1 MSPAYCKLK
10 HKANSHLIYKSIT
23 RYCSLTGSLMDYKK
37 HKQTS
42 EYFKFLHSG
51 LAAISLAYFYTMID
65 KINII
70 DNSFALSIA
79 TILFFIS
86 LLGNSLFVYLH
97 YSSSKLSLKIAYLYN
112 ETSWFYVF
120 VNMACRTAY
129 FAVACVTYYFYSK
142 MAIFT
147 S

>member
-10 HKANSHLIYKSIT
+10 HKTNSHLIYKLIT
-23 RYCSLTGSLMDYKK
+23 RCCSLTGSSTDYKK

-51 LAAISLAYFYTMID
+51 LAAIS
-65 KINII
+65 
-70 DNSFALSIA
+70 
-79 TILFFIS
+79 LFFIS

-120 VNMACRTAY
+120 VNMANRTAY
-129 FAVACVTYYFYSK
+129 FAIACVTYYFYSK